1 MLCVHVAAT
10 DCATTGPHQLLPCR
24 LVLGWGL
31 GSRTALLNDAEGT
44 IMEVDPQSIGC
55 GFDFVGDVVLVC
67 CHPCE
72 HAFSSTRVIGDGN
85 GASPGVPPNP
95 S

>member
-1 MLCVHVAAT
+1 
-10 DCATTGPHQLLPCR
+10 
-24 LVLGWGL
+24 
-31 GSRTALLNDAEGT
+31 
-44 IMEVDPQSIGC
+44 MEIDPQSIGC